1 MIKSLVHI
9 VFLFAALNTIAQN
22 DTINQVDEQGR
33 KQGYWII
40 YGKDHSSAKVPLF
53 PNSQAPP
60 QAALFN
66 GPEAPRVSSA
76 AATCQDAVR

>member
-22 DTINQVDEQGR
+22 DTINQVDEEGR

-40 YGKDHSSAKVPLF
+40 YGKDHSSAKVPPGFLHRLNDWSW
-53 PNSQAPP
+53 PITA
-60 QAALFN
+60 
-66 GPEAPRVSSA
+66 
-76 AATCQDAVR
+76 